1 MNPTLKT
8 DEKGLVKTG
17 DYTAV
22 NPLYATPQALAQAAK
37 IQWQPI
43 TSSSLANNQNP
54 LTLPE
59 TTGATSQTAGASVQG
74 ITEGLNQSSLAS
86 IQQEQDLKAQQAKAQ
101 ADSQTSKIQG
111 YIDKLMGKG
120 QAQVQAE
127 EQAGISQKT
136 QELTNITN
144 EYNTKALEYRRM
156 EEAVMK
162 EGTLTDVQ
170 KNARLREISRVK
182 NTELADIGIRQAV
195 AQNNLKTA
203 QDLVDRKI
211 DLEYGDLKD
220 IIGFQTQFLEMNRED
235 LSKAE
240 QNALNLRITENQRK
254 YDEGLKIGEFAKSV
268 AANGADAATIT
279 RVTNAKTMAEAI
291 QAAGS
296 FAGDVT
302 ERLYK
307 QEQLNNARLQG
318 QKLAQEIEAGKPLT
332 GEFAGVINSAAGLVP
347 ATKRSTTK
355 SNIASAIASENYTT
369 AYAEI
374 ANAVSDGLTGT
385 NKTTFDDA
393 RTDINVMMGM
403 RNAIK
408 EYTDAGGDIGFLKG
422 TADQIAKKF
431 GQLAV
436 DPKFATLGTQLQ
448 REFQMYRLGM
458 TGAAFSPEE
467 SREYAM
473 VNPRTNATLDL
484 NLATID
490 GALNQLTN
498 RVVSTVNARI
508 PEAQKIYDLAFTK
521 SDMSEAQTPVGDT
534 QYVGGVKY
542 IKAQD
547 GLYYPENQQQPQ
559 HATTFQSTTPSIN
572 PSYQSLNNTNA
583 FSGLGSFFNFK

>member
-8 DEKGLVKTG
+8 DEKGLAKTS

-37 IQWQPI
+37 IQGQPI

-74 ITEGLNQSSLAS
+74 ITEGLNQSSLAL
-86 IQQEQDLKAQQAKAQ
+86 IKQEQDLKAQQAKAQ

-136 QELTNITN
+136 QELINITN

-254 YDEGLKIGEFAKSV
+254 YDEGLKIGEFAKQV
-268 AANGADAATIT
+268 AANGADASTIT
-279 RVTNAKTMAEAI
+279 RVTNAKSMAEAI
-291 QAAGS
+291 QAAGQ
-296 FAGDVT
+296 FAGDVLERQIKQQQLAKLIAET
-302 ERLYK
+302 EKAKESLPPGVQTRVSTIANQFDNEPIVKEYNTIATTLDAVNSAGTTPTDDIQRVYAFAKIMDPNSVVREGEYK
-307 QEQLNNARLQG
+307 TVQEYAQALLQFAGLKTKRVFTNAGFLTDEARGFLVNTLNNRFKST
-318 QKLAQEIEAGKPLT
+318 QKAYDNVYNEYGRRINKQT
-332 GEFAGVINSAAGLVP
+332 GRTDGLDYITDYRQAFEPQTAEPETFDLNGVIWVRAD
-347 ATKRSTTK
+347 
-355 SNIASAIASENYTT
+355 
-369 AYAEI
+369 
-374 ANAVSDGLTGT
+374 DG
-385 NKTTFDDA
+385 K
-393 RTDINVMMGM
+393 
-403 RNAIK
+403 
-408 EYTDAGGDIGFLKG
+408 
-422 TADQIAKKF
+422 
-431 GQLAV
+431 
-436 DPKFATLGTQLQ
+436 
-448 REFQMYRLGM
+448 
-458 TGAAFSPEE
+458 
-467 SREYAM
+467 
-473 VNPRTNATLDL
+473 
-484 NLATID
+484 
-490 GALNQLTN
+490 
-498 RVVSTVNARI
+498 
-508 PEAQKIYDLAFTK
+508 
-521 SDMSEAQTPVGDT
+521 
-534 QYVGGVKY
+534 
-542 IKAQD
+542 
-547 GLYYPENQQQPQ
+547 YYPEEN
-559 HATTFQSTTPSIN
+559 
-572 PSYQSLNNTNA
+572 
-583 FSGLGSFFNFK
+583 

>member
-37 IQWQPI
+37 IQGQPI

-74 ITEGLNQSSLAS
+74 ITEGLNQNNVNELTSLAN
-86 IQQEQDLKAQQAKAQ
+86 QETQKATQAKTGVDKYKQ
-101 ADSQTSKIQG
+101 YIEDSIA
-111 YIDKLMGKG
+111 KLMGKG

-136 QELTNITN
+136 QDLTNITN

-268 AANGADAATIT
+268 AANGADAATIS
-279 RVTNAKTMAEAI
+279 RVTNAKSMAEAI
-291 QAAGS
+291 QAAGQYS
-296 FAGDVT
+296 GDVL
-302 ERLYK
+302 ERQIKQNNLYK
-307 QEQLNNARLQG
+307 SQLEI
-318 QKLAQEIEAGKPLT
+318 QKLKKDLEPGTGGDAPLY
-332 GEFAGVINSAAGLVP
+332 NGLS
-347 ATKRSTTK
+347 STTATAVRGIVSGFK
-355 SNIASAIASENYTT
+355 SEPQLTNFATIQ
-369 AYAEI
+369 
-374 ANAVSDGLTGT
+374 DGYNFTQQIS
-385 NKTTFDDA
+385 NKTTNPADDQA
-393 RTDINVMMGM
+393 LIYALAKTLDPGSVVREGEYATAQKYAQSWIKAYGKGVQQ
-403 RNAIK
+403 AI
-408 EYTDAGGDIGFLKG
+408 AGTGFLSEEARKNIKNVIETKYKSSKVSYDNLYNQYAKQINNLTGRDDG
-422 TADQIAKKF
+422 TKFLRDYAINTTRGGVMRSAD
-431 GQLAV
+431 
-436 DPKFATLGTQLQ
+436 GTQEVNVSDL
-448 REFQMYRLGM
+448 
-458 TGAAFSPEE
+458 TPEQIE
-467 SREYAM
+467 
-473 VNPRTNATLDL
+473 
-484 NLATID
+484 
-490 GALNQLTN
+490 
-498 RVVSTVNARI
+498 
-508 PEAQKIYDLAFTK
+508 EAKQAGW
-521 SDMSEAQTPVGDT
+521 Q
-534 QYVGGVKY
+534 
-542 IKAQD
+542 
-547 GLYYPENQQQPQ
+547 
-559 HATTFQSTTPSIN
+559 
-572 PSYQSLNNTNA
+572 
-583 FSGLGSFFNFK
+583 